1 MSRDRFDLHT
11 HSTASDGLLPPREVV
26 ALAAE
31 RGLAGLALTDH
42 DTCAGIAE
50 AQGTAEALGIR
61 CIAGVELSCSSPQSP
76 QVHILGYFIDPEHDA
91 LNALFDEMRAQRLE
105 RATAI
110 VEKIHA
116 LTGLLTMDDVLAQSD
131 GAPPGRPHIARAMIE
146 AELIVDLDE
155 AFTEEWFGPRGRVF
169 VSRAGI
175 PVERAISTIHDAGGV
190 AVYAH
195 PGARGSR
202 ESSEAAVRYAAA
214 NGLDGIEVD
223 HPSHDGDALQR
234 AVELAL
240 EFQLVQTAGSDDH
253 ATGREG
259 SRLGCR
265 TVPQRIVDALA
276 ARAASRVQG

>member
-1 MSRDRFDLHT
+1 MSRDRYDLHT

-31 RGLAGLALTDH
+31 RGLAGVALTDH

-50 AQGTAEALGIR
+50 AQGTAEMLGIH
-61 CIAGVELSCSSPQSP
+61 CIGGVELSCSSPQSP
-76 QVHILGYFIDPEHDA
+76 LVHILGYFIDPEHPG
-91 LNALFDEMRAQRLE
+91 LNALFDEMRAQRTE
-105 RATAI
+105 RAAAI
-110 VEKIHA
+110 VARVNE
-116 LTGLLTMDDVLAQSD
+116 LTGLLTMDDVLAQSA
-131 GAPPGRPHIARAMIE
+131 GAPPGRPHIARAM
-146 AELIVDLDE
+146 VDLAIISDIDE
-155 AFTEEWFGPRGRVF
+155 AFQDTWFGPQGRAF

-175 PVERAISTIHDAGGV
+175 PVERAIATIHDAGGV

-223 HPSHDGDALQR
+223 HPAHDGDALER
-234 AVELAL
+234 AVNLAL
-240 EFQLVQTAGSDDH
+240 EFGLVQTAGSDDH

-265 TVPQRIVDALA
+265 TVPQRIVDALG
-276 ARAASRVQG
+276 ARAAARTPG